1 MAFNNLRQHA
11 LNYGWSHQHYIHYK
25 AIQSNLR
32 EQLITESNNN
42 WNRIILE
49 TANVYHDPHQFWNK
63 IKVLIGGRDPEPH
76 YIIDDNNTKHFSPEN
91 QEKQHRKIWEK
102 VFEEESSDTDDE
114 DEEVTD
120 RHYIYTYLNN
130 NLHRLT
136 PYNNIDISRLN
147 STLLDKEITTDDTLN
162 IIKHIKNTA
171 PGNSGMNKV
180 ILSTLPRKAIQAL
193 TKIFNATLSIGYFP
207 DKWKHSMI
215 KLIPKPGKNPRLPI
229 NYRPIS
235 LLEVPGK
242 IFERIINSRLKHFL
256 ESNNRYNQNQ
266 FGFRTN
272 RGTNQALALIT
283 EKIAQNKSDNGQCQ
297 IVLRDITKAFDKVW
311 HIGLKYKILQLNLP
325 ITLEK
330 LLCDFLDDRTAQ
342 IKIQNYKGTTIN
354 LHSGVPQGSV
364 ISPTL
369 FTIYTNDIPPTRQ
382 GTNIMYADDIT
393 QITGYQGK
401 SKKMINSITE
411 KEIKIINKFEN
422 KWKIKTNINK
432 FTPLHIGC
440 TKTIPLSIDDKNI
453 EFKKEGISLG
463 LTISNTGYTSHIN
476 KRKIKANAAL
486 SKIYRLNKLP
496 EKIKIHLVKSLILP
510 IIQYPPIP
518 LHALSNNQIGRLQ
531 KTQNKALRFA
541 TNQRYPY
548 TMNTE
553 EIHKHTNTKTLNT
566 YLHEQ
571 AINIWASL
579 EAMDNNTYLY
589 LVNNKEN
596 INKYNRNFPSS
607 LDKINQNI
615 APRYK

>member
-1 MAFNNLRQHA
+1 M
-11 LNYGWSHQHYIHYK
+11 
-25 AIQSNLR
+25 
-32 EQLITESNNN
+32 
-42 WNRIILE
+42 
-49 TANVYHDPHQFWNK
+49 
-63 IKVLIGGRDPEPH
+63 
-76 YIIDDNNTKHFSPEN
+76 
-91 QEKQHRKIWEK
+91 
-102 VFEEESSDTDDE
+102 
-114 DEEVTD
+114 
-120 RHYIYTYLNN
+120 
-130 NLHRLT
+130 
-136 PYNNIDISRLN
+136 
-147 STLLDKEITTDDTLN
+147 
-162 IIKHIKNTA
+162 
-171 PGNSGMNKV
+171 
-180 ILSTLPRKAIQAL
+180 
-193 TKIFNATLSIGYFP
+193 
-207 DKWKHSMI
+207 
-215 KLIPKPGKNPRLPI
+215 
-229 NYRPIS
+229 
-235 LLEVPGK
+235 PGK
-242 IFERIINSRLKHFL
+242 IFEKIINSRLKHFL
-256 ESNNRYNQNQ
+256 ESNNRYNPNQ

-272 RGTNQALALIT
+272 RGTNQAIALIA
-283 EKIAQNKSDNGQCQ
+283 EKVAQNKRKNGQCQ

-342 IKIQNYKGTTIN
+342 IKIQNHKSTTIH

-369 FTIYTNDIPPTRQ
+369 FTIYTNDIPPTKQ
-382 GTNIMYADDIT
+382 GTNIIFADDIT
-393 QITGYQGK
+393 AITGYQGK

-411 KEIKIINKFEN
+411 KEIIIVNKFEI
-422 KWKIKTNINK
+422 KWKIKTNVNK

-440 TKTIPLSIDDKNI
+440 TKTIPLSIDNKNI
-453 EFKKEGISLG
+453 DFKKEGVSLG

-476 KRKIKANAAL
+476 KRKVKANAAL
-486 SKIYRLNKLP
+486 SKIYRLNELP

-518 LHALSNNQIGRLQ
+518 LHAQSNNQIGRLQ
-531 KTQNKALRFA
+531 KIQNNALRFA

-579 EAMDNNTYLY
+579 EAMENNTYQQ
-589 LVNNKEN
+589 LVNNKGN

-615 APRYK
+615 IPKYK